1 MVLTDGDIFQ
11 DPLNLTTVIN
21 SPKMRGVELFAIG
34 VRARSWGYLVTLYR
48 QRQ

>member
-1 MVLTDGDIFQ
+1 MLTDGDIFQ

-21 SPKMRGVELFAIG
+21 SPKMRGVERFAIE

-48 QRQ
+48 LRQ